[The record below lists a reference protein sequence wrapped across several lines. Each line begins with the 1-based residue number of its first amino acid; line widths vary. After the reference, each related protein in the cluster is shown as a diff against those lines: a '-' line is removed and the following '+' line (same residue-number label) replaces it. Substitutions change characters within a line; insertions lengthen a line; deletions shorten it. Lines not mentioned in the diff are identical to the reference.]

1 MYKLIENPYLHYGD
15 MPSSIY
21 DIAGDISVD
30 ALKRDFKHLFTITE
44 EDYVIDFLLSHD
56 SIVLLGV
63 INNWQKS
70 KDRVQPI
77 FKMNFLEKLLINKI
91 PEEISRKKIL
101 QGSRILLKRDLRR
114 YSISTVVYKRLTE
127 HGYAIISDQTHFD
140 PAKGLWMKL
149 ARDSDENYKVILVD
163 IDYGAIKDENGH
175 TLCYNGSNYPEEQL
189 WTTGS
194 DFTGYNLVLGY
205 Y

>member
-1 MYKLIENPYLHYGD
+1 MKLISENPYLHYGD
-15 MPSSIY
+15 IPSNIY

-44 EDYVIDFLLSHD
+44 EDIVIDFLLSHD

-70 KDRVQPI
+70 KYRVQPI
-77 FKMNFLEKLLINKI
+77 FKMTFLEKLLINDI
-91 PEEISRKKIL
+91 PEEIRKKNLL
-101 QGSRILLKRDLRR
+101 QGSRILLVRDLRR
-114 YSISTVVYKRLTE
+114 YSISTRVYKRLTE

-149 ARDSDENYKVILVD
+149 ARESDSHYNVILVD
-163 IDYGAIKDENGH
+163 IDHGTIKDENGN
-175 TLCYNGSNYPEEQL
+175 TLFYNGSNYPEEQI

-194 DFTGYNLVLGY
+194 DFTGYNLVLVY

>member
-1 MYKLIENPYLHYGD
+1 MNKIFEIILRKLPFLKNNFLSPIFILLFLGSGLALIGALISQYIFDYQPCILC
-15 MPSSIY
+15 IY
-21 DIAGDISVD
+21 QRIPFG
-30 ALKRDFKHLFTITE
+30 
-44 EDYVIDFLLSHD
+44 VIILLSLTAL
-56 SIVLLGV
+56 ILR
-63 INNWQKS
+63 K
-70 KDRVQPI
+70 
-77 FKMNFLEKLLINKI
+77 KLLINKI

-114 YSISTVVYKRLTE
+114 YSISTRVYKRLTE

-149 ARDSDENYKVILVD
+149 ARDSDENYKLILVD
-163 IDYGAIKDENGH
+163 IDYGAIKDENGN